1 MQWYNTVLVYAIR
14 FHMVDNCVWVFS
26 VISGD
31 TYLVWLFYIESVEQ
45 GLYMDTTVR
54 GTCPLFKHSSDIIA
68 NYILIKMKYKNSHNI
83 TRSDVLIVSKVY
95 RVNCYERCN
104 LYET

>member
-1 MQWYNTVLVYAIR
+1 MLLDFTWLTIVCG
-14 FHMVDNCVWVFS
+14 FFS

-45 GLYMDTTVR
+45 GLYMDTPVR

-68 NYILIKMKYKNSHNI
+68 NYILIKI
-83 TRSDVLIVSKVY
+83 TRSVVLIVSKVY
-95 RVNCYERCN
+95 RVNCYERCKF
-104 LYET
+104 YET